1 MSRKSTERLSQIRQ
15 SLSLAFAALVTGSRT
30 IPLGD
35 NGALLRELALRVAT
49 PSLPLQCTRSGTQ
62 PQVPTV

>member
-1 MSRKSTERLSQIRQ
+1 MNAKSTERLSEIRH

-35 NGALLRELALRVAT
+35 NGSLLRELGLKGARPSSPSQGTRNAAKPRVSAF
-49 PSLPLQCTRSGTQ
+49 
-62 PQVPTV
+62 